1 MSESGEDDGF
11 RGTFWECEDVSGHGV
26 HTMRLSCAEGIAGVE
41 FDEGGEGGN
50 GTVRAS
56 LSASNG
62 TFWEAVVAPGEE
74 AFGTFD
80 GNKTVR
86 LRVETSDDFVAAE
99 LSWGMVCFEGFDF

>member
-11 RGTFWECEDVSGHGV
+11 RGTFWECEDASGHGV

-41 FDEGGEGGN
+41 FDDDLGN
-50 GTVRAS
+50 GTVHAS

-86 LRVETSDDFVAAE
+86 LRIETSGDFVAAE
-99 LSWGMVCFEGFDF
+99 LGWGMFCWGGFDF

>member
-62 TFWEAVVAPGEE
+62 SAACRRAIQSSETAAMTTSLS
-74 AFGTFD
+74 A
-80 GNKTVR
+80 R
-86 LRVETSDDFVAAE
+86 LR
-99 LSWGMVCFEGFDF
+99 FEQFHS